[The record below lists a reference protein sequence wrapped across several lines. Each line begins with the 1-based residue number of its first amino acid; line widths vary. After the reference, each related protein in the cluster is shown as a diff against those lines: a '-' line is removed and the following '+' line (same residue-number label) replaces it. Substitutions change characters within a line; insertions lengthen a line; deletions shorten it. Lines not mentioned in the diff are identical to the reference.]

1 MDSVEKKKLL
11 ILVSPRGDAMVRD
24 VLDLAIGMRDRYDVF
39 VLASTDDRSRFREAG
54 IACGVWRPGGFIG
67 MGIAV
72 SRLRRVV
79 SRFKPDL
86 IHTHGLPACAVALGT
101 FPASLCWRTI
111 STFHDPQR
119 DKELPQKL
127 VERKLP
133 GYLRRAAHLCAT
145 YPTLARA
152 LEKRLA
158 LDANAIEVIPHG
170 VNVPL
175 DGGVPLVRPTS
186 RPGPIVG
193 WRGYLSADR
202 SWETAIDAFGKLR
215 ETHPNARLEISGS
228 GRARNFVVAHAR
240 HAKLSSVVNFRGD
253 VPAAELFANIDLLAV
268 PISNDAQPQAP
279 LEALVAGVPVV
290 AALATAL
297 RDAIEPLP
305 TGWLVP
311 DDVPGFVDGIGDAW
325 SQIDAAWTGAAEQ
338 RTTARAAYGRDVV
351 NARYREIYETV
362 SARVGAAAAR

>member
-1 MDSVEKKKLL
+1 MKKKLL
-11 ILVSPRGDAMVRD
+11 MLVSPRGDAMVRD
-24 VLDLAIGMRDRYDVF
+24 AFDLAVQMRDDF
-39 VLASTDDRSRFREAG
+39 EILVLASNDAKGRFREAG
-54 IACGVWRPGGFIG
+54 IRCDVWRAGGIIG

-72 SRLRRVV
+72 SRLRRTVTK
-79 SRFKPDL
+79 FKPDL

-101 FPASLCWRTI
+101 FPASLCWRTV

-152 LEKRLA
+152 LEKRLL
-158 LDANAIEVIPHG
+158 LDDNAIEVIPHG
-170 VNVPL
+170 VAVPL
-175 DGGVPLVRPTS
+175 DGSSPLGRPAT
-186 RPGPIVG
+186 RPGPVVG

-202 SWETAIDAFGKLR
+202 SWETAIDAFAKLR
-215 ETHPNARLEISGS
+215 ETFPHARMEVAGS

-240 HAKLSSVVNFRGD
+240 QLKLSKFVNFRGD
-253 VPAAELFANIDLLAV
+253 VPAAELFANIDVLAV

-297 RDAIEPLP
+297 RDAIEPLE

-311 DDVPGFVDGIGDAW
+311 DDTPGFVDGIGDAW
-325 SQIDAAWTGAAEQ
+325 GKIDAAWAGAAAQ
-338 RTTARAAYGRDVV
+338 RSVARALYGRDVV
-351 NARYREIYETV
+351 GARYREIYEAV
-362 SARVGAAAAR
+362 LARSPDVGYRT

>member
-1 MDSVEKKKLL
+1 MKKKLL
-11 ILVSPRGDAMVRD
+11 VLVSPRGDAMVRD
-24 VLDLAIGMRDRYDVF
+24 ALDLAVGMRDAYDIL
-39 VLASTDDRSRFREAG
+39 VLASTDDRRRFRDAG
-54 IACGVWRPGGFIG
+54 LACEVWRPGGFIG

-72 SRLRRVV
+72 SRLRRTV

-101 FPASLCWRTI
+101 FPSSLAWRTI

-158 LDANAIEVIPHG
+158 LDENAIEVIPHG
-170 VNVPL
+170 VAVPL
-175 DGGVPLVRPTS
+175 DGGAPLVRPAS
-186 RPGPIVG
+186 RPGPVVG

-215 ETHPNARLEISGS
+215 ETHPNARMEISGS

-240 HAKLSSVVNFRGD
+240 HAKLAEVVSFRGD
-253 VPAAELFANIDLLAV
+253 VPVAELFANIDLLVV

-279 LEALVAGVPVV
+279 FEALVAGVPVV

-305 TGWLVP
+305 MGWLVP
-311 DDVPGFVDGIGDAW
+311 DDTDGFVEGIRDAW
-325 SQIDAAWTGAAEQ
+325 SQIDAAWEGAAKQ
-338 RTTARAAYGRDVV
+338 RAAAREIYGRDVV
-351 NARYREIYETV
+351 GARYREIYETV
-362 SARVGAAAAR
+362 LARGSHEGAR

>member
-1 MDSVEKKKLL
+1 MKKLL
-11 ILVSPRGDAMVRD
+11 VLVSPRGDAMMRD
-24 VLDLAIGMRDRYDVF
+24 VLDLVVQLRDAYDIF
-39 VLASTDDRSRFREAG
+39 VLVPTDEQRRFRAAG
-54 IACGVWRPGGFIG
+54 IACAVWRPGGFIG

-72 SRLRRVV
+72 SRLRRIVT
-79 SRFKPDL
+79 RFAPDL
-86 IHTHGLPACAVALGT
+86 IHAHGFPACAVALGT
-101 FPASLCWRTI
+101 LPAALAARTVV
-111 STFHDPQR
+111 TFHDPQR

-152 LEKRLA
+152 LEQRLR
-158 LDANAIEVIPHG
+158 LGDGTIDVIPHG
-170 VNVPL
+170 VAVPL
-175 DGGVPLVRPTS
+175 DGGAPLVRPS
-186 RPGPIVG
+186 GRVGPIVG

-215 ETHPNARLEISGS
+215 ETHPDACMEVAGS

-240 HAKLSSVVNFRGD
+240 HANLASVVNFRGD
-253 VPAAELFANIDLLAV
+253 ISAAELFARIDVLAV

-279 LEALVAGVPVV
+279 LEALVAGVPIV

-297 RDAIEPLP
+297 RDAIEPLE

-311 DDVPGFVDGIGDAW
+311 DDVAGFVAGISDAW
-325 SQIDAAWTGAAEQ
+325 RSIDSAWAGAAGQ
-338 RTTARAAYGRDVV
+338 RALARERYGRDVV
-351 NARYREIYETV
+351 GERYRRIYEAV
-362 SARVGAAAAR
+362 LARP